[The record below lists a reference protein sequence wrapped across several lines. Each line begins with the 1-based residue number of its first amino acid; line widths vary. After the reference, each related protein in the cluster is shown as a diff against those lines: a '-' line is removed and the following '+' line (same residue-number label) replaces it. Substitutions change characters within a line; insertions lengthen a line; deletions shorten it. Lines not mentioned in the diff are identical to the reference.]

1 MNIAPHL
8 KSSPQGG
15 EEVKN
20 KIYLIW
26 NMSNNSFFKNYGFSL
41 LLFASILVG
50 AFLGMLFK
58 ENAVVFKPLGDI
70 FLNLLFTAVVP
81 LVFFSISSAIAG
93 MQDAKRLAKIVGSM
107 MLIFVLTGIVAS
119 VVMIVAVKIYPIAQ
133 GVNIALPAVQNT
145 EHYSVAQQIVK
156 ALTVTDFVEI
166 FSKKNMLALI
176 IFSSLIGL
184 SALWAKEAGKPFV
197 QFLVSGNAV
206 MTKVIKIIMAYAP
219 VGLGAYFAYLVG
231 VFGPQ
236 LMGSYVRVAALYYPV
251 SLLYFVF
258 AFSFYAFLAG
268 GMIGVKTFWKN
279 IIPTSLTAWA
289 TGSSVATIPVNLEA
303 AEKSGVPQD
312 IREVVIPLGA
322 TIHMEGSCL
331 AAIVKISLLFGI
343 YQMDFSSP
351 MVLLTA
357 VGIAILSGTVMSGI
371 PGGGFIGELL
381 IVTMY
386 GFPIEALPVISMVG
400 TIVDP
405 PATMVNAVGDNVAS
419 MMVARLLGGKNWR
432 KSQPTCG

>member
-1 MNIAPHL
+1 M
-8 KSSPQGG
+8 K
-15 EEVKN
+15 
-20 KIYLIW
+20 
-26 NMSNNSFFKNYGFSL
+26 NNSFLKNYGFSL
-41 LLFASILVG
+41 LLLASIFFG
-50 AFLGMLFK
+50 AFLGFLFK
-58 ENAVVFKPLGDI
+58 EKAVIFKPLGDI

-93 MQDAKRLAKIVGSM
+93 MQDAKRLVKIVGSM
-107 MLIFVLTGIVAS
+107 MLIFILTGIVAS
-119 VVMIVAVKIYPIAQ
+119 VVMIFAVKIYPLAQ
-133 GVNIALPAVQNT
+133 GVSIALPPVQNN

-156 ALTVTDFVEI
+156 ALTVADFVEI

-176 IFSSLIGL
+176 LFSSLIGL
-184 SALWAKEAGKPFV
+184 ATLWAKEAGRPFA

-206 MTKVIKIIMAYAP
+206 MTKVIKIIMFYAP
-219 VGLGAYFAYLVG
+219 IGLGAYFSYLVG

-236 LMGSYVRVAALYYPV
+236 LLGSYARVAALYYPV
-251 SLLYFVF
+251 ALLYFVF
-258 AFSFYAFLAG
+258 AFSFYAFWAG
-268 GMIGVKTFWKN
+268 GVNNVKIFWQN
-279 IIPTSLTAWA
+279 IIPTALTAWA

-303 AEKSGVPQD
+303 AQKSGVPED

-331 AAIVKISLLFGI
+331 AAIIKISLLFGI

-351 MVLLTA
+351 AVLLTA
-357 VGIAILSGTVMSGI
+357 IGIAILSGTVMSGI

-386 GFPIEALPVISMVG
+386 GFPVEALPVISMVG

-405 PATMVNAVGDNVAS
+405 PATMVNAAGDNVAS
-419 MMVARLLGGKNWR
+419 MLVARMLGGKSWSNP
-432 KSQPTCG
+432 KV